1 MSTGVETISDSSIF
15 CQCGNLLNSTRL
27 YYHCKNC
34 EHFRYKIGRY
44 SLTNEPPIFT
54 EVSLALAAIR
64 VETPD
69 YWLEEWEKFST
80 LENAFVKAE
89 GCLPNHLFR
98 LPSKYLLLEYLDT
111 TTELMIHDP
120 VSDNIAWTTGM
131 KNART
136 AVMSVVKRCMYGTSR
151 ARVEFDPL
159 KDGELKRYFLEIN
172 NRVRSGIES
181 MSEYMDSIHCCL
193 DCGAIGDKM
202 ILLAGS
208 RISLDGCSDCN

>member
-1 MSTGVETISDSSIF
+1 MKQILGSMIF

-34 EHFRYKIGRY
+34 EHFRYKVGRY
-44 SLTNEPPIFT
+44 SLIDEPPVFT

-64 VETPD
+64 IEAPD
-69 YWLEEWEKFST
+69 FWLKEWEKFPT

-98 LPSKYLLLEYLDT
+98 LPSKYLPLEYLDA

-120 VSDNIAWTTGM
+120 ISDNIVWSTGM
-131 KNART
+131 ENART
-136 AVMSVVKRCMYGTSR
+136 AVMSIVKRCMYGESR
-151 ARVEFDPL
+151 ARIEFDPL
-159 KDGELKRYFLEIN
+159 KDGALKTLFVAVDK
-172 NRVRSGIES
+172 RVRSGIES